1 MNTVFA
7 PAVSLLNR
15 LSYPRKFGLIGLL
28 FALPLGLVSFFWV
41 SELNH
46 QIAFSAKEQ
55 WGNEYLRP
63 IQQLASDLQEHRGL
77 MESSPG
83 QPDHLEVIGR
93 VEERLRRDIQDID
106 AVDGKLGAMLQT
118 TPLWTAIKAKALAMP
133 GLARTADS
141 AKSVQLHT
149 ELIADLL
156 GLIHHTGDQSNL
168 ILDPDLDTY
177 YLMDLVVNEI
187 PELTERIGQARGLG
201 RELAAPEANLE
212 SKRIHV
218 QNLTSAIGS
227 LQETV
232 RRHCTV
238 ALRET
243 HDPHWRE
250 NVESMMHRS
259 DLATTRFLVM
269 VAAIADREPS
279 SPVSADT
286 MWRQGSNALQEHHQF
301 YAVTSATLDRLLQA
315 RVSHLTNRRW
325 FVVAVTLFC
334 SLLVV
339 YLFIAFYLSV
349 MRTVTQLDAAS
360 VRLLSDQSEDPKI
373 DVDTHDELGQ
383 ITRSFGALATRLKS
397 ESHALRNNERQLRHA
412 MELAGAASKAKSEF
426 LANMSH
432 EIRTPMNGIIGMTE
446 LALDT
451 SLTAEQREYLDTVRF
466 SADALLRIINDILDF
481 SKIEAGRLELDPH
494 SFRLRESLG
503 DTMKSLAVRAH
514 EKQLELL
521 WHTLPDVPD
530 RLIGDAGR
538 IRQILVN
545 LTGNA
550 IKFTERGEVEVRVEL
565 VTRTE
570 THSRLRFS
578 VRDTGIGISPDKQ
591 SAVFEA
597 FVQADASTSRSYGG
611 TGLGLSISRQLVR
624 MMGGELKLNSLDG
637 EGSTFYFEIDLP
649 LSPADTDL
657 DAADAGEVGDLTG
670 VRVLVVD
677 DNQTN
682 RRILEEV
689 LKHWNMIP
697 TLAGSGSAALD
708 VMRQMTQLGS
718 PFELVL
724 TDCHMP
730 EMDGFMFAEA
740 LKKSPELSSCTI
752 MMLTSAD
759 RQGAYERCHQIGI
772 EATLLKPVKQSEL
785 RRSIVAILSRTVR
798 PVRVSSATPKA
809 TITPSSR
816 RLRILLA
823 EDNPVNQL
831 LAVRVLHKLGHE
843 VRTVENGQLA
853 LDALRE
859 NEFDVVLMD
868 IQMPVLDG
876 FQTTTAIRE
885 QEQSSGHHQLIVAMT
900 AHAMSGDRER
910 CLAAGLDDYVAKPI
924 SIALLSEALS
934 RISDQLPPTADEPA
948 PSLPTSSEP
957 ALVDLAFDYASA
969 LEKVDG
975 DRDFLNQLIDIFHRT
990 TPALRATLKTAVEQQ
1005 DTHTASEVAHS
1016 LKGAIANFC
1025 AQPAYAAA
1033 LALEQTCRSNQLD
1046 ALPAAHHTLV
1056 HELDRLLD
1064 AFQKNQ
1070 E

>member
-1 MNTVFA
+1 M
-7 PAVSLLNR
+7 
-15 LSYPRKFGLIGLL
+15 

-41 SELNH
+41 RELNH

-55 WGNEYLRP
+55 RGNEYLRP
-63 IQQLASDLQEHRGL
+63 VQQLASDLQEHRGL
-77 MESSPG
+77 MGGRPRQSG
-83 QPDHLEVIGR
+83 HLEVIR
-93 VEERLRRDIQDID
+93 QVEERLRRDIQDID
-106 AVDGKLGAMLQT
+106 AVDEKLGSMLQT
-118 TPLWTAIKAKALAMP
+118 TPQWKAIKAKAQALP

-141 AKSVQLHT
+141 TKSVQLHT
-149 ELIADLL
+149 ELIADML
-156 GLIHHTGDQSNL
+156 GLIHQTGDQSNL

-177 YLMDLVVNEI
+177 YLMNLVVNEI
-187 PELTERIGQARGLG
+187 PELTERIGQARGLV
-201 RELAAPEANLE
+201 RELAVPEANLE
-212 SKRIHV
+212 SQRIHL

-232 RRHCTV
+232 RRHCNV

-243 HDPHWRE
+243 HDSHWRE
-250 NVESMMHRS
+250 NVELMMHRS
-259 DLATTRFLVM
+259 DGATTRFLVM

-279 SPVSADT
+279 SRVSADA
-286 MWRQGSNALQEHHQF
+286 MWLQGSNALQEQHQF
-301 YAVTSATLDRLLQA
+301 YAATSAALDRLLQA
-315 RVSHLTNRRW
+315 RVQHLTNRRW
-325 FVVAVTLFC
+325 FVVAITLSC

-349 MRTVTQLDAAS
+349 MRTVAQLDAAS
-360 VRLLSDQSEDPKI
+360 VRLLSDQSVDPKI
-373 DVDTHDELGQ
+373 EVDTQDELGQ
-383 ITRSFGALATRLKS
+383 ITRSFGALATRLKL
-397 ESHALRNNERQLRHA
+397 ESQALRNNERQLRHA

-451 SLTAEQREYLDTVRF
+451 PLTVEQREYLDTVRF

-494 SFRLRESLG
+494 PFRLRESLG

-530 RLIGDAGR
+530 RLIGDVGR

-570 THSRLRFS
+570 THSQLRFS
-578 VRDTGIGISPDKQ
+578 VRDTGIGISPEKQ

-649 LSPADTDL
+649 LSPADTDP
-657 DAADAGEVGDLTG
+657 DAADAGEAGDLTG

-697 TLAGSGSAALD
+697 TLAGSGPAALD
-708 VMRQMTQLGS
+708 VMRRMNQQGS

-798 PVRVSSATPKA
+798 PVRSSSAT
-809 TITPSSR
+809 IVPSSR

-831 LAVRVLHKLGHE
+831 LAARVLHKLGHE
-843 VRTVENGQLA
+843 TQTVENGQLA

-876 FQTTTAIRE
+876 FQATTAIRE
-885 QEQSSGHHQLIVAMT
+885 QEQSSGRHQLIVAMT
-900 AHAMSGDRER
+900 AHAMTGDRER

-924 SIALLSEALS
+924 SITLLSEALS
-934 RISDQLPPTADEPA
+934 RISDQLPPTADGPPPSVATSPGPA
-948 PSLPTSSEP
+948 H
-957 ALVDLAFDYASA
+957 ADLAFDYATA
-969 LEKVDG
+969 LKKVDG
-975 DRDFLNQLIDIFHRT
+975 DQDFLNELMNIFHRT
-990 TPALRATLKTAVEQQ
+990 TPALRATLKAAVEQH

-1046 ALPAAHHTLV
+1046 ALPSAHHTLV
-1056 HELDRLLD
+1056 HELDRLFD
-1064 AFQKNQ
+1064 AFRKHQA
-1070 E
+1070 